1 MAQIEWSASYASG
14 VPAIDAQHM
23 ELFGRVNALLD
34 ACAKGRGSGSL
45 KHALEYLD
53 AYCTEHFRLEERFMR
68 MQGYPEWE
76 AHAKLH
82 LQLLTLTAE
91 LHSHLLANAPSAS
104 DVLIFAESLGRWLVD
119 HVAGEDQKVF
129 RFVREKNPNLLDE
142 VDHTTYGHTTRVRG
156 E

>member
-1 MAQIEWSASYASG
+1 MAQIEWSSSYACG
-14 VPAIDAQHM
+14 VPAIDAQHQ

-34 ACAKGRGSGSL
+34 ACAKGRGSGAL
-45 KHALEYLD
+45 KLALEFLD

-68 MQGYPEWE
+68 MHGYPEWE

-82 LQLLTLTAE
+82 LQLLTLSAE

-104 DVLIFAESLGRWLVD
+104 DVLVFAESLGRWLVD
-119 HVAGEDQKVF
+119 HVANEDQKVF
-129 RFVREKNPNLLDE
+129 RFVREKYPNLLDE
-142 VDHTTYGHTTRVRG
+142 VERNGLGHVTRGRG